1 MESLTFA
8 AFFFCFF
15 DSTLAMVYIS
25 AAEEFLV
32 NGGGRQERGDRQV
45 KPVEIARHG
54 HGESFVDIY
63 HCHWYTNAN
72 ALTISFCFT
81 KIIDSIDVFMNV
93 EWKITKIL
101 SKVKSLFTFSSSSSR
116 RFCMTSD
123 LNSEAGKCIGLGQIL
138 AEFQM
143 HINYHFGLILET
155 IWKKISKGVTG
166 VILCL
171 LYEIRCIEI

>member
-1 MESLTFA
+1 
-8 AFFFCFF
+8 
-15 DSTLAMVYIS
+15 MVYIS

-45 KPVEIARHG
+45 KPAEIARHG

-143 HINYHFGLILET
+143 PMKLSFWSYFRDYL
-155 IWKKISKGVTG
+155 KKILRG
-166 VILCL
+166 L
-171 LYEIRCIEI
+171 LG